1 MSNCSHQ
8 LNKPISKTL
17 SKMPFTTYYG
27 PNTTVSE
34 TCLWVA
40 DGHRRICITYTYN
53 VSTGILTYAASVFR
67 CEVTEYDQH
76 TIGVSEPTHEQMLGH
91 VHTTTRRF
99 EIRPVI
105 IQVATKLTYDQIL
118 KTIRRE
124 MCHGYGCKGP
134 RMLASAFDMDCGA
147 SDGGSDSS
155 GNTWLSEG
163 AYDDDDETDPDYE
176 PTHDDWV
183 NHVENIHK
191 LQRKTVRKLRY
202 FSAGKVENYKGERV
216 RVMRE
221 FFIVFKADKKTG
233 ALIYG
238 AAISRRPEELG
249 PITDKDLI
257 DDHYETAIAR
267 LERRPVTMFV
277 SEEFRDQLRSK
288 PMHREDVMYEIL
300 DVILSRPGG
309 KFLIRED
316 W

>member
-1 MSNCSHQ
+1 
-8 LNKPISKTL
+8 
-17 SKMPFTTYYG
+17 MPFTTYYG
-27 PNTTVSE
+27 PNTVVSE

-118 KTIRRE
+118 TTIRRE

-134 RMLASAFDMDCGA
+134 RMLPSAFDMDCAA
-147 SDGGSDSS
+147 SDDGSDSS

-163 AYDDDDETDPDYE
+163 AYDEDAMDVDNE

-202 FSAGKVENYKGERV
+202 FSAGKVENYKGERI

-221 FFIVFKADKKTG
+221 FFITFKADKKTG

-257 DDHYETAIAR
+257 DNHYETAIAR
-267 LERRPVTMFV
+267 LERRPVTMVV

>member
-1 MSNCSHQ
+1 MA
-8 LNKPISKTL
+8 
-17 SKMPFTTYYG
+17 FTTYYG
-27 PNTTVSE
+27 PNTIVSE

-53 VSTGILTYAASVFR
+53 VSTGILTYAASVYR
-67 CEVTEYDQH
+67 CDVTEYDRD
-76 TIGVSEPTHEQMLGH
+76 TIGVSELTHEQMLGH

-118 KTIRRE
+118 VTIRHE

-155 GNTWLSEG
+155 ANTWLSEG
-163 AYDDDDETDPDYE
+163 AFDDDETDPD
-176 PTHDDWV
+176 PSPNNIWV
-183 NHVENIHK
+183 NIHK
-191 LQRKTVRKLRY
+191 LQRKTKRALRY
-202 FSAGKVENYKGERV
+202 FSAGKVENYKGERI

-221 FFIVFKADKKTG
+221 FFIVFKACKKTG
-233 ALIYG
+233 GLIYG

-257 DDHYETAIAR
+257 DNHYKTAATR
-267 LERRPVTMFV
+267 LERRPVTMVV
-277 SEEFRDQLRSK
+277 SDEFLNQLRSN
-288 PMHREDVMYEIL
+288 PLHREDVMYEIL
-300 DVILSRPGG
+300 DTILSRPGG

>member
-1 MSNCSHQ
+1 MA
-8 LNKPISKTL
+8 
-17 SKMPFTTYYG
+17 FTTYYG
-27 PNTTVSE
+27 PNTVVSE

-67 CEVTEYDQH
+67 CEVNDYGNDI
-76 TIGVSEPTHEQMLGH
+76 IGVSEPTHEQMLGH

-118 KTIRRE
+118 TTIRRE

-134 RMLASAFDMDCGA
+134 RMLPSAFDMDCAA
-147 SDGGSDSS
+147 SDDGSDSS

-163 AYDDDDETDPDYE
+163 AYDEDAMDVDNE

-202 FSAGKVENYKGERV
+202 FSAGKVENYKGERI

-221 FFIVFKADKKTG
+221 FFITFKADKKTG

-257 DDHYETAIAR
+257 DNHYETAIAR
-267 LERRPVTMFV
+267 LERRPVTMVV

>member
-1 MSNCSHQ
+1 
-8 LNKPISKTL
+8 
-17 SKMPFTTYYG
+17 MPFTTYYG
-27 PNTTVSE
+27 PNTIVSE

-67 CEVTEYDQH
+67 CNVVDHGNGFTD
-76 TIGVSEPTHEQMLGH
+76 VSEPTHEQMLGH

-134 RMLASAFDMDCGA
+134 RMLASAFDMECAA
-147 SDGGSDSS
+147 SDGGSESS

-163 AYDDDDETDPDYE
+163 AYDDDEETDPDYE

-191 LQRKTVRKLRY
+191 LQRKTMRKLRY

-221 FFIVFKADKKTG
+221 FFITFKADKKTG

-257 DDHYETAIAR
+257 DNHFKTAAAR
-267 LERRPVTMFV
+267 LEYRPVTMFV

>member
-1 MSNCSHQ
+1 MA
-8 LNKPISKTL
+8 
-17 SKMPFTTYYG
+17 FTTYYG
-27 PNTTVSE
+27 PNTIVSE

-67 CEVTEYDQH
+67 CKVTEYDQH

-118 KTIRRE
+118 TTIRRE

-134 RMLASAFDMDCGA
+134 RMLPSAFDMDCAA
-147 SDGGSDSS
+147 SDDGSDSS

-163 AYDDDDETDPDYE
+163 AYDEDAMDVDSE

-202 FSAGKVENYKGERV
+202 FSAGKVENYKGERI

-257 DDHYETAIAR
+257 DGHYETAIAR
-267 LERRPVTMFV
+267 LERRPVTMVV

-309 KFLIRED
+309 KFLIREE

>member
-1 MSNCSHQ
+1 
-8 LNKPISKTL
+8 
-17 SKMPFTTYYG
+17 MPFTTYYG

-34 TCLWVA
+34 SCLWIA
-40 DGHRRICITYTYN
+40 DGSRRICLTYEYN
-53 VSTGILTYAASVFR
+53 TSTGILKYAASVFR

-76 TIGVSEPTHEQMLGH
+76 TMGVSEPTHEQMLGH

-105 IQVATKLTYDQIL
+105 ILVATKLTYDQIL
-118 KTIRRE
+118 TTIRRE

-134 RMLASAFDMDCGA
+134 RMLPSAFGMDCGA

-155 GNTWLSEG
+155 ANTWLSEG
-163 AYDDDDETDPDYE
+163 AYDDENDPDYE
-176 PTHDDWV
+176 PPREEWTQDDWD
-183 NHVENIHK
+183 NHLGNIHK
-191 LQRKTVRKLRY
+191 LQRKTMRKVRY

-221 FFIVFKADKKTG
+221 IFITFKADKKTG

-249 PITDKDLI
+249 PITDKNLI
-257 DDHYETAIAR
+257 DEHFKTAAAR
-267 LERRPVTMFV
+267 LDYRPVTMFI
-277 SEEFRDQLRSK
+277 SEEFRDQLRSN
-288 PMHREDVMYEIL
+288 PVHREDVMYEIL
-300 DVILSRPGG
+300 DVIMSRPGG

>member
-1 MSNCSHQ
+1 
-8 LNKPISKTL
+8 
-17 SKMPFTTYYG
+17 MPFTTYYG

-40 DGHRRICITYTYN
+40 DGSRRICISYTYN
-53 VSTGILTYAASVFR
+53 TSTGILTYAASVFR
-67 CEVTEYDQH
+67 CEKPTWAQIHNTNFY
-76 TIGVSEPTHEQMLGH
+76 IEPEISQMMAH
-91 VHTTTRRF
+91 AHTTTRRF

-105 IQVATKLTYDQIL
+105 IQVATNLTYDQIL
-118 KTIRRE
+118 VTIRRE

-134 RMLASAFDMDCGA
+134 RGLPAAFGMDCDT
-147 SDGGSDSS
+147 SDGGDSMS
-155 GNTWLSEG
+155 SANSWWSERG
-163 AYDDDDETDPDYE
+163 AEDDTMDVDNEPDYE

-183 NHVENIHK
+183 NYVENIHK

-202 FSAGKVENYKGERV
+202 FSAGKVENYKGERI

-257 DDHYETAIAR
+257 DGHYDTAIAR
-267 LERRPVTMFV
+267 LERRPVTMVV

-288 PMHREDVMYEIL
+288 PTHREDVMYEIL
-300 DVILSRPGG
+300 DVIMSRPGG

>member
-1 MSNCSHQ
+1 
-8 LNKPISKTL
+8 
-17 SKMPFTTYYG
+17 MPFTTYYG
-27 PNTTVSE
+27 PNTVVSE

-118 KTIRRE
+118 VTIRRE

-134 RMLASAFDMDCGA
+134 RMLPSAFDMDCAA
-147 SDGGSDSS
+147 SDDGSDSS

-163 AYDDDDETDPDYE
+163 AYDEDAMDVDSE

-202 FSAGKVENYKGERV
+202 FSAGKVENYKGERI

-221 FFIVFKADKKTG
+221 FFITFKADKKTG

-257 DDHYETAIAR
+257 DNHYETAIAR
-267 LERRPVTMFV
+267 LERRPVTMVV

>member
-1 MSNCSHQ
+1 MA
-8 LNKPISKTL
+8 
-17 SKMPFTTYYG
+17 FTTYYG
-27 PNTTVSE
+27 PNTVVSE

-134 RMLASAFDMDCGA
+134 RMLASAFDMDCTA
-147 SDGGSDSS
+147 SDGGSESS

-163 AYDDDDETDPDYE
+163 AYDDDEETDPDYE

-191 LQRKTVRKLRY
+191 LQRKTMRKIRY

-257 DDHYETAIAR
+257 DNHFHTAAAR
-267 LERRPVTMFV
+267 LEHRPVTMFV

-309 KFLIRED
+309 KFLIRGD